1 MQTNKKIKLSPI
13 KQLIDLNGEKV
24 NFDLNFEVKTID
36 NSPFEALVVTQSI
49 LDSGEEIKYKNVSE
63 GIITGNIVAD
73 KGIYDNYFILLRA
86 KKEVDCEVNINIKD
100 INQNLENQKRVVLPI
115 QNKNQNQNQLE
126 MNKKNQNM
134 QQIENQ
140 PQNKISKKNNKINW
154 KLIITIFILI
164 LGSFL
169 LWYFYKNSSKSF
181 FAKNIVNTDV
191 NIKSLKDNLSTRISE
206 NISDT
211 PANID
216 NLLNESLSNN
226 LQNSTIG
233 LAENLNI
240 EVPKVL
246 PTSLTVPEIPSLEV
260 VPNVNSKLLSKINNI
275 PIW

>member
-36 NSPFEALVVTQSI
+36 NSPFEALVVTQAI

-86 KKEVDCEVNINIKD
+86 KKEVECEVNISIKD

-115 QNKNQNQNQLE
+115 QNKNQNHIE
-126 MNKKNQNM
+126 MNKKNENI

-140 PQNKISKKNNKINW
+140 HQNKISKKNNKINW

-206 NISDT
+206 NISDM

-226 LQNSTIG
+226 LQNSTID

-246 PTSLTVPEIPSLEV
+246 PTSLTGPEIPSLEV